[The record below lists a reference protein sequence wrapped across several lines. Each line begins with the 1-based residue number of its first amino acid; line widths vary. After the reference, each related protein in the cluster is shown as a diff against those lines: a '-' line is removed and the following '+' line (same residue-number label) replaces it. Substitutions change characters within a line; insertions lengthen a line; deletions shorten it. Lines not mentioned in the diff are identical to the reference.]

1 MDATLQEPAR
11 GLDDARH
18 GIENDRNQRM
28 NELAEFEACRPML
41 FSIAYR
47 MLGSATE
54 AEDVV
59 QDAWLRA
66 AGRRPDALRSVRAW
80 LGTIV
85 TRLSLD
91 RLKSA
96 RAAREE
102 YIGPW
107 LPEPILT
114 GPDADQQ
121 QVAERMETI
130 TFAFLSLLESLSPA
144 ERAAF
149 VLREAFD
156 YEHAEIAEILET
168 SPANVRQL
176 VHRARTALAE
186 KRPRFG
192 ATRDEASGVVARFR
206 QALADGDMNAVT
218 GLLTEGV
225 TFRADGGGKATAVR
239 GPVNGRHTVTRLFAG
254 FLRQAANDPLAF
266 ETEIREVNAEPAI
279 LIWNR
284 ERLETVMSFSVGD
297 EGIAEIR
304 AMRNPDK
311 LTRLARQLRG

>member
-1 MDATLQEPAR
+1 MTDAA
-11 GLDDARH
+11 D
-18 GIENDRNQRM
+18 
-28 NELAEFEACRPML
+28 FESYRPML

-66 AGRRPDALRSVRAW
+66 ARAQPDGIRSTRSW

-85 TRLSLD
+85 TRLALD

-114 GPDADQQ
+114 GPDASQQ
-121 QVAERMETI
+121 DSAERMESI
-130 TFAFLSLLESLSPA
+130 TFAFLTLLESLSPA
-144 ERAAF
+144 ERAAY

-168 SPANVRQL
+168 SSANARQL

-186 KRPRFG
+186 GRPRYS
-192 ATRDEASGVVARFR
+192 TSRDEATAVVERFR
-206 QALADGDMNAVT
+206 HALVDGDMSAVT
-218 GLLTEGV
+218 QLLTEGV
-225 TFRADGGGKATAVR
+225 TFRADGGGKATSARVPVLGREAV
-239 GPVNGRHTVTRLFAG
+239 GRLFAG
-254 FLRQAANDPLAF
+254 FRRLAVEQQF
-266 ETEIREVNAEPAI
+266 DVVAEVREINAEPAI
-279 LIWNR
+279 VVWNGGK
-284 ERLETVMSFSVGD
+284 LETVFSFGVSA
-297 EGIAEIR
+297 EGIDDIR
-304 AMRNPDK
+304 AVRNPDK
-311 LTRLARQLRG
+311 LERLSRELRRNA